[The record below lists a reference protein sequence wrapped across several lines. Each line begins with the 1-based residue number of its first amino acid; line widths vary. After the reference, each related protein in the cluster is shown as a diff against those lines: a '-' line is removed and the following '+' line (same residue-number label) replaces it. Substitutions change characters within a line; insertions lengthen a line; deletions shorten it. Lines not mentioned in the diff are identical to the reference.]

1 MTDLVTIAV
10 DTGASGIKVV
20 GAIDGEQC
28 VAFLMAPHCLEI
40 DLNATEKA
48 DIFTEHRV
56 WVKFDSEAYAVGTLA
71 QTLGASLRMKPL
83 KYTTATPKICAAIG
97 VVMQKLELPF
107 KFNLNL
113 VCVLPASEFND
124 RNLVIEGV
132 RSAIKTL
139 EFPNGKVKIKL
150 KEMNIFPEGFGLIQG
165 HGRKLNEIE
174 SVTMVMM
181 GHRNMSTFETKFG
194 TPCKPHTSS
203 CGFNLFLSDVA
214 SQTGYD
220 TEDLLK
226 LISATPYHSSLLDA
240 HLEYKKN
247 LERDLQLFEAAQKEN
262 KDLTDDSTR
271 FIRQQIKEIEIRIEK
286 EQNIKTSM
294 DKSYQ
299 ERYYKVIKSEGK
311 NREYEHTK
319 LIQVIEKAK
328 QSYVVKITSWL
339 DEHMPDR
346 TNIVCIGGGASK
358 LLWDDMYPFLFE
370 RVSSEQKPE
379 LCVLRDISISSP
391 RHQIDAVMMKEDN
404 RFSDIYS
411 LFRFQI
417 SKKQLAE
424 EQG

>member
-48 DIFTEHRV
+48 DIFNEHRV

-97 VVMQKLELPF
+97 VVMQRLELPL
-107 KFNLNL
+107 KFDLNL

-124 RNLVIEGV
+124 RHLVIEGV

-150 KEMNIFPEGFGLIQG
+150 KEMNIYPEGFGLIQG
-165 HGRKLNEIE
+165 HRQELHKIE
-174 SVTMVMM
+174 STTMVMM
-181 GHRNMSTFETKFG
+181 GHRNVSTFETKFG
-194 TPCKPHTSS
+194 TPCRPHTSPD
-203 CGFNLFLSDVA
+203 GFNYFLSDVA
-214 SQTGYD
+214 SQTGYNQ
-220 TEDLLK
+220 EDLLE
-226 LISATPYHSSLLDA
+226 LISASRYQSSLLET
-240 HLEYKKN
+240 HFKYKKN
-247 LERDLQLFEAAQKEN
+247 LASELQLLEVTQKEN
-262 KDLTDDSTR
+262 KDLTDDGHNS
-271 FIRQQIKEIEIRIEK
+271 FIKSLRGQIEEVEILIEK
-286 EQNIKTSM
+286 EQDLKTSM

-299 ERYYKVIKSEGK
+299 ERYYKIIKSEGK
-311 NREYEHTK
+311 NRDYENTK
-319 LIQVIEKAK
+319 IHQVIEKAK
-328 QSYVVKITSWL
+328 QNYVVKITDWL

-346 TNIVCIGGGASK
+346 TNIICVGGGASK
-358 LLWDDMYPFLFE
+358 LLWDDIYPFLSK
-370 RVSSEQKPE
+370 RVAEEPTPE
-379 LCVLRDISISSP
+379 LCVLRDISISYP
-391 RHQIDAVMMKEDN
+391 KYNPDAIMMRNDN

-411 LFRFQI
+411 LFRFQLD
-417 SKKQLAE
+417 KK
-424 EQG
+424 